1 MPFVQDN
8 TTSITANAQPASVTS
23 DTAATSSGESAATP
37 SASPVIVPAAEMA
50 SEAKAEIKTEAKPDG
65 LAITKTEAVSTRLE
79 PGSSSDGFYL
89 WMWLPLAVMMGIWLY
104 LRGRNQAAER
114 ARADALLAAASK
126 KSKKSARS
134 QTAEYRADDET
145 NSLATAAGERSGKGN
160 SKKNKKDK
168 QQQKKKQQANS
179 VVATAKANRIAPS
192 APESVKPISAKA
204 HEASVATA
212 IATAT
217 APERKTV
224 APIPQAAKAIFEP
237 LRKITSPAPV
247 DNTASEFE
255 SDESLEREFT
265 SSRKR
270 RPSPPPPVV
279 ITPAKVSSGR
289 FEKLNLP
296 PANAGLGASAANRWP
311 TEAAHPITA
320 RAPQSVAPRVDSS
333 PTQPARTAAP
343 APTTARG
350 LGAFVKV
357 AKPTVATDSPAMDT
371 AETQAESS
379 NP

>member
-8 TTSITANAQPASVTS
+8 TTPITANTQTTSVAS

-37 SASPVIVPAAEMA
+37 SASPVIVPAAEVA
-50 SEAKAEIKTEAKPDG
+50 AEAKSELKTEAKPAG
-65 LAITKTEAVSTRLE
+65 AAVTETKAVSTRLE
-79 PGSSSDGFYL
+79 PGSSSDGLYL

-114 ARADALLAAASK
+114 ARADALLATAAK

-134 QTAEYRADDET
+134 QTAEYRADDES

-179 VVATAKANRIAPS
+179 AVATAKANRIAPS
-192 APESVKPISAKA
+192 ATESVKPISATA

-212 IATAT
+212 TVT

-237 LRKITSPAPV
+237 LRKVTSPAPV
-247 DNTASEFE
+247 DNAESEFE
-255 SDESLEREFT
+255 SDESLEREST
-265 SSRKR
+265 PSRKR

-311 TEAAHPITA
+311 TEAASPITA
-320 RAPQSVAPRVDSS
+320 RAPQSVAPRADSS
-333 PTQPARTAAP
+333 TAQSARSVAP
-343 APTTARG
+343 APVTARG

-357 AKPTVATDSPAMDT
+357 AKPTEATESPAMDAT
-371 AETQAESS
+371 ETQAESS

>member
-23 DTAATSSGESAATP
+23 DTAATSSDESAATP

-79 PGSSSDGFYL
+79 PGSASDGFYL

-179 VVATAKANRIAPS
+179 AVATAKANRIAPS
-192 APESVKPISAKA
+192 ATESVKPISAKA
-204 HEASVATA
+204 PEVSVAST
-212 IATAT
+212 TVT
-217 APERKTV
+217 APERKAV

-247 DNTASEFE
+247 DNTESEFE

-320 RAPQSVAPRVDSS
+320 RAPQSVAPRADSS
-333 PTQPARTAAP
+333 PAQPTRTVDP

-357 AKPTVATDSPAMDT
+357 AKPTVATESPAMDT

>member
-8 TTSITANAQPASVTS
+8 TTPITANTQTTSVAS

-37 SASPVIVPAAEMA
+37 SASLVIVTAAEVA
-50 SEAKAEIKTEAKPDG
+50 AEAKSEPKTEAKPAG
-65 LAITKTEAVSTRLE
+65 VAVTETKAVSTRLE
-79 PGSSSDGFYL
+79 PGSSSDGLYL

-114 ARADALLAAASK
+114 ARADALLATAAK

-134 QTAEYRADDET
+134 QTAEYRADDES

-179 VVATAKANRIAPS
+179 AVATAKANRIAPS
-192 APESVKPISAKA
+192 ATESVKPISATA

-212 IATAT
+212 TVT

-237 LRKITSPAPV
+237 LRKVTSPAPV
-247 DNTASEFE
+247 DNAESEFE

-265 SSRKR
+265 PSRKR

-279 ITPAKVSSGR
+279 ITPAKVSNGR

-311 TEAAHPITA
+311 TEAARPITA
-320 RAPQSVAPRVDSS
+320 RAPQSVAPRADSS
-333 PTQPARTAAP
+333 TAQSARSVAP
-343 APTTARG
+343 APVTARG

-357 AKPTVATDSPAMDT
+357 AKPTEATESPAMDAT
-371 AETQAESS
+371 ETQAESS

>member
-8 TTSITANAQPASVTS
+8 TTAITANAQPASVAS
-23 DTAATSSGESAATP
+23 DTATTSSGESAATP

-65 LAITKTEAVSTRLE
+65 LAITKTEAVPTRLE

-114 ARADALLAAASK
+114 ARADALLAAAPK

-179 VVATAKANRIAPS
+179 AVATAKANRIAPS
-192 APESVKPISAKA
+192 ATESVKPISAKA
-204 HEASVATA
+204 PEVSVAST
-212 IATAT
+212 TVT
-217 APERKTV
+217 APERKAV

-247 DNTASEFE
+247 DNTESEFE

-320 RAPQSVAPRVDSS
+320 RAPQSVAPRADSS
-333 PTQPARTAAP
+333 PAQPVRTVAP

-357 AKPTVATDSPAMDT
+357 AKPTVATESPAMDT